1 MRAEGVP
8 STARVWADHRRGLLG
23 WGLALAGITVMY
35 LAFWPMMGD
44 EMQAAI
50 DGMPEALIRAL
61 GYDDIGTGAGYLE
74 AVIYGLLGPVLLLVY
89 GIGLGGRVIAGQEED
104 GTLELDLA
112 APVARGRLYW
122 ERLAGVWALL
132 TTLVAITTLAVVA
145 SNWLFDLEVP
155 GANVLAAS
163 LALWLLVG
171 GFATIALA
179 IGAATGRR
187 GAGVAGAAGLAT
199 LAYVFRSIGD
209 GAGLDVV
216 AAVSPFAW
224 MLAGDPLV
232 HGLDALGAVK
242 LVLLSVVAA
251 PLGAWRFGRR
261 DLTV

>member
-1 MRAEGVP
+1 MRTDRVP
-8 STARVWADHRRGLLG
+8 SAIRVWADHRRGLLG
-23 WGLALAGITVMY
+23 WGIALAGITVLY

-44 EMQAAI
+44 EMQAAL

-112 APVARGRLYW
+112 APVARVRLYW

-132 TTLVAITTLAVVA
+132 TTLVAITTLAVLV
-145 SNWLFDLEVP
+145 SVEVFDLQVP
-155 GANVLAAS
+155 VVHVLAAS

-179 IGAATGRR
+179 LGAATGRR

-199 LAYVFRSIGD
+199 LAYVFRSVGEA
-209 GAGLDVV
+209 AGVDVL
-216 AAVSPFAW
+216 ATLSPFTW
-224 MLAGDPLV
+224 MLAGEPLV
-232 HGLDALGAVK
+232 HGFDGAGVAM
-242 LVLLSVVAA
+242 LALLSVVAA
-251 PLGAWRFGRR
+251 PLGAWRFAHR
-261 DLTV
+261 DLMV